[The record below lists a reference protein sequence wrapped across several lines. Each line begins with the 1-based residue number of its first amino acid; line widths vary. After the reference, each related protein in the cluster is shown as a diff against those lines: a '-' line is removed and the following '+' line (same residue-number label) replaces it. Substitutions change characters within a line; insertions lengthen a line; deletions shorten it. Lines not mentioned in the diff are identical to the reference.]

1 MEIAG
6 SLLVV
11 GLCPVSAVTQESNE
25 KPIAFLE
32 SLKEALQKFKNL
44 NLRGTVDFFFNFFF
58 ISWRLI
64 TLQYCS
70 GFCHTLTC

>member
-44 NLRGTVDFFFNFFF
+44 NLRGTVDFFLIFFF
-58 ISWRLI
+58 
-64 TLQYCS
+64 Y
-70 GFCHTLTC
+70 